1 MGQAV
6 RVGVSRLAGVIA
18 RCGPVRPALDLRK
31 LEKLEE
37 EEEYGCPAD
46 SAHPGTAAGHLRCG
60 LAAPLAARLDSHDP
74 LAELARHLSVELDL
88 GRVGPTTVATVP
100 VSNDGLHGRSLSR
113 RRPATDAYQKG
124 GAGPSEGSEEKSL
137 SRGSGRGPLR
147 RRSRPGGRV
156 PRFQQ
161 FWELFDVDRLD
172 QVVVEA
178 RFPRELAVA
187 LLAEPR
193 ESDQDAGGQTLAAA
207 QVPGGLIARLLEEG
221 QDAGAR
227 VGWGG
232 GGTVWRGVGGTG
244 AGVPSIPRTRPAG
257 VRRTTTGVVSG
268 VGGAGSGV
276 CFSVV
281 WAARC
286 PFEQPRPRMKR
297 ATTARAAP
305 IRFIVLLP
313 LSTTFVASGFESLT
327 HFGAPAPPARRK

>member
-1 MGQAV
+1 V
-6 RVGVSRLAGVIA
+6 
-18 RCGPVRPALDLRK
+18 
-31 LEKLEE
+31 
-37 EEEYGCPAD
+37 CPTG

-60 LAAPLAARLDSHDP
+60 LAAPLPARLDSHDP
-74 LAELARHLSVELDL
+74 LAELARHPSVELDL

-137 SRGSGRGPLR
+137 SRGPAAGRLR
-147 RRSRPGGRV
+147 RRARPGGRT
-156 PRFQQ
+156 PRLQQ
-161 FWELFDVDRLD
+161 FPELFDVDRRD
-172 QVVVEA
+172 QLVVEA

-187 LLAEPR
+187 LLAEPG
-193 ESDQDAGGQTLAAA
+193 EGDQDAGGQTLRAA
-207 QVPGGLIARLLEEG
+207 QVPGGLVARLAEAG
-221 QDAGAR
+221 QDDGGR

-232 GGTVWRGVGGTG
+232 GATVWRGVGGTG
-244 AGVPSIPRTRPAG
+244 TGVPSIPSTRPAG

-276 CFSVV
+276 CFSVA
-281 WAARC
+281 WAERC
-286 PFEQPRPRMKR
+286 PFEQPRPGMKR

-327 HFGAPAPPARRK
+327 HFDAPAPAARRK

>member
-1 MGQAV
+1 V
-6 RVGVSRLAGVIA
+6 
-18 RCGPVRPALDLRK
+18 
-31 LEKLEE
+31 
-37 EEEYGCPAD
+37 CPTG

-60 LAAPLAARLDSHDP
+60 LAPPFAARLDPHDP
-74 LAELARHLSVELDL
+74 STELARHPSVELDL

-137 SRGSGRGPLR
+137 SRGPAARRYAAERGRAEDPPVSSSFRSFSTSIGLTLR
-147 RRSRPGGRV
+147 
-156 PRFQQ
+156 
-161 FWELFDVDRLD
+161 
-172 QVVVEA
+172 
-178 RFPRELAVA
+178 
-187 LLAEPR
+187 
-193 ESDQDAGGQTLAAA
+193 AA
-207 QVPGGLIARLLEEG
+207 QLPGGLIARLPEEG
-221 QDAGAR
+221 QDAGAA

-232 GGTVWRGVGGTG
+232 GGTVWRGVGETG
-244 AGVPSIPRTRPAG
+244 AGVPSIPSTRPAG
-257 VRRTTTGVVSG
+257 VRRTTIGVVSG

-286 PFEQPRPRMKR
+286 PFEQPSSRMKR

-327 HFGAPAPPARRK
+327 HFDAPAPAARRK